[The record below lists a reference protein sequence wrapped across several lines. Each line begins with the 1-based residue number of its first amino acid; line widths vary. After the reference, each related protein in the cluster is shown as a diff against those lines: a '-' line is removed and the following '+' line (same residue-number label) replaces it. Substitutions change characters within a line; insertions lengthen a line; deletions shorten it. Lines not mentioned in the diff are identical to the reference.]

1 MMYSKER
8 MDFIID
14 YMSAYEQKIKL
25 ANKNGLFDNAK
36 MFELFAQN
44 ICGLYFN
51 QKFYNLNDERCNFPY
66 FDLISE
72 DKKIYIQVSTT
83 LDVENKIKST
93 LENVRD
99 NKDNKYSEITE
110 VYFFVLHNDKITK
123 IKNYT
128 GKKQIII

>member
-1 MMYSKER
+1 MYSKER

-44 ICGLYFN
+44 ICELYFN

-83 LDVENKIKST
+83 FDVENKIKST
-93 LENVRD
+93 LENVL
-99 NKDNKYSEITE
+99 EIGLDILE
-110 VYFFVLHNDKITK
+110 K
-123 IKNYT
+123 
-128 GKKQIII
+128 